1 MPPFSGAPDL
11 MLWLGIVLIAAGIA
25 LLWVSADPFVVA
37 AVRLARIWGV
47 SPVLVGALVIG
58 FGTSAPEML
67 VSVLAAARGELA
79 SSIGNVVGSN
89 AANLSLV
96 LGVSAVISPVVGQ
109 LRILRR
115 EGVITLIAMAAV
127 LLVAWDDTLLRV
139 EGVGLMAAMAV
150 AAVLLVVWSRRD
162 MASGLA
168 GVGLA
173 DIDLEAD
180 PDEER
185 HRAGR
190 EIGRAVMSLVG
201 IVFGASLLVEGGGRV
216 AEVYGLSGGFV
227 GATIF
232 ALGTSLPELV
242 TAGAAARRK
251 ANELVIGNLLGSN
264 LFNSFLVVGLAG
276 VVGAGAIGERRV
288 WEHVMMM
295 VIGLLV
301 GILAVTRRR
310 LGRIQGLILLAAF
323 VMFILVVSQQAAIP
337 Q

>member
-1 MPPFSGAPDL
+1 
-11 MLWLGIVLIAAGIA
+11 MLWLGIVLVAAGIA

-37 AVRLARIWGV
+37 AARLARIWGV

-58 FGTSAPEML
+58 FGTSAPEL
-67 VSVLAAARGELA
+67 VVSTLAAARGELA

-109 LRILRR
+109 IWILRR
-115 EGVITLIAMAAV
+115 EGIITLIAMAAAV
-127 LLVAWDDTLLRV
+127 AAAWDDELTRV
-139 EGVGLMAAMAV
+139 EGLVLVGAMAA
-150 AAVLLVVWSRRD
+150 AAALLVVWSRRD
-162 MASGLA
+162 MAAGLA
-168 GVGLA
+168 GASVT
-173 DIDLEAD
+173 DIDFEVD
-180 PDEER
+180 PGG
-185 HRAGR
+185 AGR
-190 EIGRAVMSLVG
+190 EMLRVLLSLVG
-201 IVFGASLLVEGGGRV
+201 IVFGAWLMVEGGGRV
-216 AEVYGLSGGFV
+216 ADVYGLAGGFV

-264 LFNSFLVVGLAG
+264 LFNSFLVVGTAG
-276 VVGAGAIGERRV
+276 VLGAGAIGERRI

-301 GILAVTRRR
+301 GVLALTRRR
-310 LGRIQGLILLAAF
+310 LGRPQGVILLAAF
-323 VMFILVVSQQAAIP
+323 VVFIIVVAQNATAV
-337 Q
+337 